1 MPKGSSRKGMTWT
14 DEATKE
20 RALALLATNLSA
32 TRVAEM
38 LNIKVSTVR
47 TWAKIASD
55 KEKAIAEGK
64 IQDSGEI
71 KLNETRLENKKKFV
85 DNAWNLINES
95 MEVAQKR
102 VTRSNKLE
110 ENIDLVAKAMKDNAK
125 RIEDATGI
133 GWFALLDIIKELQ
146 AMKSVK
152 VGELSTLIGT
162 MYDKQAL
169 ANGEAT
175 QNVRDITV
183 EEYLKGLDGEKY

>member
-85 DNAWNLINES
+85 DNAWNLIHES

-102 VTRSNKLE
+102 VTPSNKL
-110 ENIDLVAKAMKDNAK
+110 
-125 RIEDATGI
+125 
-133 GWFALLDIIKELQ
+133 
-146 AMKSVK
+146 
-152 VGELSTLIGT
+152 
-162 MYDKQAL
+162 
-169 ANGEAT
+169 
-175 QNVRDITV
+175 
-183 EEYLKGLDGEKY
+183 

>member
-1 MPKGSSRKGMTWT
+1 MPKGSSRKGCNNI
-14 DEATKE
+14 DAKTKE
-20 RALALLATNLSA
+20 MALALLATNKTA
-32 TRVAEM
+32 PRVAEM
-38 LNIKVSTVR
+38 LNLKVGTVKNWELQAR
-47 TWAKIASD
+47 A

-64 IQDSGEI
+64 IKDDGEL
-71 KLNETRLENKKKFV
+71 KLNETRLKNKQNFIN
-85 DNAWNLINES
+85 NAWNLINES
-95 MEVAQKR
+95 MEVAHKR

-110 ENIDLVAKAMKDNAK
+110 ENIDLVANAMKANAK
-125 RIEDATGI
+125 KIEDTTGI

-146 AMKSVK
+146 AMKAVK

>member
-133 GWFALLDIIKELQ
+133 GWFALLDIIRELQ
-146 AMKSVK
+146 AMKTVK

-183 EEYLKGLDGEKY
+183 EEYLKGCNGEKY

>member
-85 DNAWNLINES
+85 DNAWNLIHES

-110 ENIDLVAKAMKDNAK
+110 ENIDLVAKAMKDNSK

-183 EEYLKGLDGEKY
+183 EEYLKGCDGEKY

>member
-1 MPKGSSRKGMTWT
+1 MPKGSSRKGCIKI
-14 DEATKE
+14 DDQTKE
-20 RALALLATNLSA
+20 MALALLATNKSA
-32 TRVAEM
+32 PRVAEM
-38 LNIKVSTVR
+38 LNLKVSTVKS
-47 TWAKIASD
+47 WELKAKE
-55 KEKAIAEGK
+55 KEKAINEGK
-64 IQDSGEI
+64 LKDDGEL
-71 KLNETRLENKKKFV
+71 KLNETRLKNKKKFV

-183 EEYLKGLDGEKY
+183 EEYLKGCDGEKY

>member
-125 RIEDATGI
+125 QIEDATGI